1 MVHEIKREHSEIID
15 KLDKI
20 ERIGISSK
28 EGEDELLSVKDF
40 ILKHMK
46 NEEKRI
52 YPEIR
57 EEAKKN
63 KELAGILTKFDKDMD
78 RILQYSL
85 GFFDGYHASKRSN
98 ITIAVKEFTEVLRR
112 RILRE
117 EKILIPWYE
126 KLHKKST

>member
-20 ERIGISSK
+20 DKIGIGSK

-40 ILKHMK
+40 LLKHVE
-46 NEEKRI
+46 NEGKRI
-52 YPEIR
+52 YPKIR
-57 EEAKKN
+57 EEAKNN
-63 KELAGILTKFDKDMD
+63 KELEEILMKFDKNMEG
-78 RILQYSL
+78 ILQYSL
-85 GFFDGYHASKRSN
+85 GFFDGYHACKRRN
-98 ITIAVKEFTEVLRR
+98 ITIAVEKFTEVLRR

-126 KLHKKST
+126 RLHKKST